1 MLKGPSA
8 GPTYALLSAASFG
21 VSDFVGGYAAR
32 QIVALRV
39 VLVSTP
45 VSMVLLGIL
54 AVVAGGPISSEAVIW
69 GSLGGLSQALGIW
82 WFYAALG
89 AGPISVVS
97 PLSALVDAS
106 VPVAVGVALGERP
119 GPVAIGG
126 IVLALIAVVLISREA
141 TDEDVKPHPFTG
153 RVVWL
158 TIGSGLTLGLN
169 FVLID
174 QTPVES
180 RLWPLLFAR
189 AAATV
194 LVVVMAAGTRN
205 LRLPTGLPMRLAL
218 LAAGLDTAANVTML
232 LALHDS
238 LLSLGS
244 VLIALYP
251 AATVILAIVVLR
263 EQVHRMQVLGMGLAL
278 VAVAMITGG

>member
-21 VSDFVGGYAAR
+21 VSDFVGGIAAR
-32 QIVALRV
+32 RVAALRV

-45 VSMVLLGIL
+45 VSMVLLGLL
-54 AVVAGGPISSEAVIW
+54 AVAAGGPISSEAVIW

-106 VPVAVGVALGERP
+106 VPVAVGVTLGERP
-119 GPVAIGG
+119 GPMAIGG
-126 IVLALIAVVLISREA
+126 IVLALLAVVLISREA

-158 TIGSGLTLGLN
+158 TIGSGLALGLN

-194 LVVVMAAGTRN
+194 LVVVMAAATRN
-205 LRLPTGLPMRLAL
+205 LHLPTGLPMKLAL
-218 LAAGLDTAANVTML
+218 LAAGLDTVANVTML
-232 LALHDS
+232 LALHSS

-263 EQVHRMQVLGMGLAL
+263 ERVHRMQVLGMALAL
-278 VAVAMITGG
+278 VAVAMITAG